1 MVLRAHI
8 KCEENGFLAQGTG
21 KNLFLTFCRRTR
33 TTPPYADSTGGRCRD
48 HYNFNAS
55 FNIVLVLLPYGTDS
69 KRKRRACAGCR
80 NAEDLKNLQPTS
92 QETSLNIRRWNV
104 RLRSSSSSLYSG
116 ALERTRGQFYRVRFY
131 LVRSCFCLADCDIG
145 ATSCRCTRMQ
155 ARTYNYLHHHRPLQ
169 ARYTGRSK
177 LKGV

>member
-80 NAEDLKNLQPTS
+80 NAEVLKNLQPTS

-104 RLRSSSSSLYSG
+104 RLRSSSSQQRSILWSSG
-116 ALERTRGQFYRVRFY
+116 AN
-131 LVRSCFCLADCDIG
+131 
-145 ATSCRCTRMQ
+145 
-155 ARTYNYLHHHRPLQ
+155 ARTVLQSSFLSGPFLLLLGRLRHRGNFLPLHTNAGKDLQ
-169 ARYTGRSK
+169 LSARCK
-177 LKGV
+177 HDIPVGVN